1 MRTLKIN
8 FLMNCVSSLRDRI
21 TNFSIPRNSFK
32 FRQTRETVVTFL
44 RCRCLHVVPFFAVVL
59 VAVVFV
65 DVVFVAV
72 VFVDVVFVAVDFGD
86 IVFVAVVNE
95 N

>member
-1 MRTLKIN
+1 M
-8 FLMNCVSSLRDRI
+8 SPLRDRI
-21 TNFSIPRNSFK
+21 TNFSIPRNCFK
-32 FRQTRETVVTFL
+32 FRQTREAVVFL
-44 RCRCLHVVPFFAVVL
+44 RCHCLHVVAFFAVVL

-72 VFVDVVFVAVDFGD
+72 DFCD

>member
-21 TNFSIPRNSFK
+21 TNFSIPRNCFK
-32 FRQTRETVVTFL
+32 FRQTREAVVTFL
-44 RCRCLHVVPFFAVVL
+44 RCRCLHVVAFFAVVL
-59 VAVVFV
+59 
-65 DVVFVAV
+65 VAV

>member
-1 MRTLKIN
+1 MFRN
-8 FLMNCVSSLRDRI
+8 RI
-21 TNFSIPRNSFK
+21 TNFSIPRNCFK
-32 FRQTRETVVTFL
+32 FRQTREAVVTFL
-44 RCRCLHVVPFFAVVL
+44 RCRCLHVVAFFAVVL

-65 DVVFVAV
+65 AI
-72 VFVDVVFVAVDFGD
+72 DFGD